1 MAARTAAESN
11 TPAHAPRDGP
21 QNRAIQGENM
31 SQRDVE
37 RALGRLLTD
46 HAFRQDFFEDSA
58 GACLLLGLQ
67 LAPSE
72 TEALLRVPRPT
83 LVDLAG
89 RLDDRICRFDGRR
102 PGGSVREE

>member
-1 MAARTAAESN
+1 
-11 TPAHAPRDGP
+11 
-21 QNRAIQGENM
+21 M

-46 HAFRQDFFEDSA
+46 HAFRKDFFEDPA

-72 TEALLRVPRPT
+72 MEAMLRTPQSA
-83 LVDLAG
+83 LADLAG
-89 RLDDRICRFDGRR
+89 RLDDRICRFHAHRSDTSRR
-102 PGGSVREE
+102 ETDDVSAGNGNNRPRMRK

>member
-1 MAARTAAESN
+1 
-11 TPAHAPRDGP
+11 
-21 QNRAIQGENM
+21 M

-46 HAFRQDFFEDSA
+46 HTFRQDFFDDPG
-58 GACLLLGLQ
+58 GACLLLGLR

-72 TEALLRVPRPT
+72 IEALLRVPRPT

-89 RLDDRICRFDGRR
+89 RLDDRICRFDAGH
-102 PGGSVREE
+102 PDCSVREK

>member
-1 MAARTAAESN
+1 
-11 TPAHAPRDGP
+11 
-21 QNRAIQGENM
+21 M

-46 HAFRQDFFEDSA
+46 HAFRQDFFDNPG
-58 GACLLLGLQ
+58 GACLLLGLE

-72 TEALLRVPRPT
+72 IDALLRLPRPT

-89 RLDDRICRFDGRR
+89 RVDDRICRFHPHR
-102 PGGSVREE
+102 PDPSLHNGS

>member
-1 MAARTAAESN
+1 
-11 TPAHAPRDGP
+11 
-21 QNRAIQGENM
+21 M

-46 HAFRQDFFEDSA
+46 HAFREDFFDDPG

-72 TEALLRVPRPT
+72 IEALSRVPRPS

-89 RLDDRICRFDGRR
+89 RLDDRICRFDAGR
-102 PGGSVREE
+102 PNCSVREQ

>member
-1 MAARTAAESN
+1 
-11 TPAHAPRDGP
+11 
-21 QNRAIQGENM
+21 M

-37 RALGRLLTD
+37 RALGRMLTD
-46 HAFRQDFFEDSA
+46 DGFREGFFENPG

-72 TEALLRVPRPT
+72 MEALLQVPHPA

-89 RLDDRICRFDGRR
+89 RLDDRICRFHAQASDASARGT
-102 PGGSVREE
+102 SC

>member
-1 MAARTAAESN
+1 
-11 TPAHAPRDGP
+11 
-21 QNRAIQGENM
+21 M

-37 RALGRLLTD
+37 RTLGRLLTD
-46 HAFRQDFFEDSA
+46 HAFRQDFFEDPA

-72 TEALLRVPRPT
+72 IDALLRVPPPN

-102 PGGSVREE
+102 PDCPTREE

>member
-1 MAARTAAESN
+1 
-11 TPAHAPRDGP
+11 
-21 QNRAIQGENM
+21 M

-46 HAFRQDFFEDSA
+46 HAFRKDFFEDPG

-72 TEALLRVPRPT
+72 MEALLRTPRPA
-83 LVDLAG
+83 LADLAG
-89 RLDDRICRFDGRR
+89 RLDDRICRFHAHRSDTSR
-102 PGGSVREE
+102 